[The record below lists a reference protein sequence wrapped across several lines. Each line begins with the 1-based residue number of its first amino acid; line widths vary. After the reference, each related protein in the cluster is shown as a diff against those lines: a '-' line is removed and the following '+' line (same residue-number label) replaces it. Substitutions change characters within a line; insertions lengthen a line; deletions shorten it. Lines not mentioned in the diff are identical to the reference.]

1 MGEHVGFAF
10 EALEVPQG
18 VIFAGVGLDDFHAVM
33 PTCGTGVF
41 HAL

>member
-1 MGEHVGFAF
+1 
-10 EALEVPQG
+10 VPQG

>member
-1 MGEHVGFAF
+1 M
-10 EALEVPQG
+10 PQG
-18 VIFAGVGLDDFHAVM
+18 VILTRVGFDDFHAIM